1 MIRTQSLTRRF
12 VAGLATCIAAIGIAA
27 GPALVATPAAHAADD
42 KTLTIANTQD
52 IDSLNPFLAYYA
64 SSTQIGRLMYDFLT
78 AYDPKDDH
86 PIGGIADRWTTS
98 ADKLT
103 WTYHI
108 RSGEKWSDG
117 KPVTAQDA
125 AFTFNKIMQNQA
137 TWGKANGSFTA
148 NFQSV
153 TATSPQTLVIKTKA
167 PQATMLALDVPI
179 VPQHIWK
186 NVKDVTKYPND
197 QGPVVGDGP
206 FILTEW
212 KQGQYVKLEANK
224 NYWRGAPKIDQLI
237 FQTYKDSDAAVQAL
251 IKGEVDMV
259 SGLTAAQATALK
271 KQKNI
276 ALNQANGKRFE
287 ELSFNSGAKTTKG
300 KPVGDGNPALKDQR
314 VRLALTYAI
323 DKDTIVKKVEGGYAQ
338 VGEGY
343 IPALYKTYHWNP
355 PANEKRSFDLAKAN
369 QLLDQAGYPKH
380 SNGKRYGKDGKPLT
394 FRYTAHV
401 EKSDEK
407 TIGAYITG
415 WFRDLGI
422 GVTVQ
427 MESDTKLNQDLA
439 NGKWDLM
446 MGGWTVNPDPDYVL
460 SIQQCSARPATQPN
474 GSVGTDQYYCDP
486 AYDKLYKQ
494 QLADFNRV
502 TRAAAVKKMQE
513 VMYQDAPNDILY
525 YPNSLEAYRKD
536 LFGGFQKQPDPGGQI
551 LNQDGFW
558 GIYSATPASELS
570 DSAKNKD
577 NSSTGTTSTASNRSS
592 GGGGHGALIGTI
604 IGVVVVLALGG
615 GAFAMRR
622 KRATVDERE

>member
-1 MIRTQSLTRRF
+1 MIRTQSLTRRL
-12 VAGLATCIAAIGIAA
+12 VAGITTCIAAVGIAA
-27 GPALVATPAAHAADD
+27 GPALVAAPAAHAADD
-42 KTLTIANTQD
+42 KTLTIALTQD

-86 PIGGIADRWTTS
+86 PVGGIADRWTTS

-108 RSGEKWSDG
+108 RNGEKWSDG
-117 KPVTAQDA
+117 QPVTAQDA

-137 TWGKANGSFTA
+137 TWGQANGSFTT
-148 NFQSV
+148 NFKSV
-153 TATSPQTLVIKTKA
+153 TASDAHTLVIKTKA

-179 VPQHIWK
+179 VPEHIWK

-206 FILTEW
+206 FILTEY
-212 KQGQYVKLEANK
+212 KAGQYVKFEANK
-224 NYWRGAPKIDQLI
+224 HYWRGAPKINQLI

-259 SGLTAAQATALK
+259 NGLTAAQATALK

-276 ALNQANGKRFE
+276 TLNQANGKRFE
-287 ELSFNSGAKTTKG
+287 ELSFNSGAETTKG
-300 KPVGDGNPALKDQR
+300 VPVGNGNPALKDPK

-323 DKDTIVKKVEGGYAQ
+323 DKNTIVNKVEGGYAQ

-355 PANEKRSFDLAKAN
+355 PASEKRSFDLNKAN
-369 QLLDQAGYPKH
+369 QLLDQAGYKKH
-380 SNGKRYGKDGKPLT
+380 SDGKRYGKNGKPLN
-394 FRYTAHV
+394 FRYTYHQ
-401 EKSDEK
+401 ESSDEK
-407 TIGAYITG
+407 LIGSYITG

-422 GVTVQ
+422 GVTAQ
-427 MESDTKLNQDLA
+427 AESDTKLNDDLPK
-439 NGKWDLM
+439 GTWDLL

-460 SIQQCSARPATQPN
+460 SIQQCSSRPTTPT
-474 GSVGTDQYYCDP
+474 GTSSTDQYWCDP
-486 AYDKLYKQ
+486 KYDTLYKQ
-494 QLADFNRV
+494 QLADFNQV
-502 TRAAAVKKMQE
+502 SRAATVKQMQE
-513 VMYQDAPNDILY
+513 IMYQDAPNDILY
-525 YPNSLEAYRKD
+525 YPNTLEAYRSD
-536 LFGGFQKQPDPGGQI
+536 LFGGFQKQPEPGGQI

-570 DSAKNKD
+570 DSAKNNNG
-577 NSSTGTTSTASNRSS
+577 NSGASKATSNKSS

-604 IGVVVVLALGG
+604 VGIVVVLALGG
-615 GAFAMRR
+615 GAVAMRR